1 MKVLKFGGTS
11 IGNEN
16 QIRKVVNYLRKLNDD
31 NIVVFSAFSDITNYL
46 SEFIKQLRK
55 GEYVVAHQMI
65 LLIEERHKRIIA
77 GLLQSQNFKNLALK
91 KLNSSIRF
99 LQNVSWKKNW
109 EKREKE
115 IMAQGELL
123 SCMVIYLY
131 MLDLGIDTG
140 YLDAFIFMKLDKSGE
155 PDYKFI
161 QRRLPGEISRLKG
174 CKIYITSG
182 FICLDHKK
190 KLSNLGRGGSDYS
203 ATIIAQVMHAEKVE
217 IWTDIDGFQN
227 NDPRYVD
234 ETFPIGHLSYD
245 EAAELA
251 YFGAK
256 ILHPASITPA
266 QQGNIPIVIKNSM
279 NFFASGTQIN
289 NFSSSRRLTAV
300 AAKDG
305 ITIIKIKSGRMLQAY
320 GFLRKIFEIFE
331 KYKTPVDM
339 LTTSEISV
347 AMTIDNSTYITEIID
362 HLKKLGE
369 VEVIHNQSIVCI
381 VGDFE
386 SQKNIVLGQIVGGLD
401 TISVQ
406 MMSFGASR
414 INLSLVVDS
423 ENKMETLQVLNNHL
437 FNAKK
442 CLPVN

>member
-161 QRRLPGEISRLKG
+161 QKRLPGEISRLKG

-234 ETFPIGHLSYD
+234 ETFPI
-245 EAAELA
+245 
-251 YFGAK
+251 
-256 ILHPASITPA
+256 
-266 QQGNIPIVIKNSM
+266 
-279 NFFASGTQIN
+279 
-289 NFSSSRRLTAV
+289 
-300 AAKDG
+300 
-305 ITIIKIKSGRMLQAY
+305 
-320 GFLRKIFEIFE
+320 
-331 KYKTPVDM
+331 
-339 LTTSEISV
+339 
-347 AMTIDNSTYITEIID
+347 
-362 HLKKLGE
+362 
-369 VEVIHNQSIVCI
+369 
-381 VGDFE
+381 
-386 SQKNIVLGQIVGGLD
+386 
-401 TISVQ
+401 
-406 MMSFGASR
+406 
-414 INLSLVVDS
+414 
-423 ENKMETLQVLNNHL
+423 
-437 FNAKK
+437 
-442 CLPVN
+442 

>member
-16 QIRKVVNYLRKLNDD
+16 QIRKVVNYLGKLNDD
-31 NIVVFSAFSDITNYL
+31 SIVVFSALSGVTNYL
-46 SEFIKQLRK
+46 SEFVKQSK
-55 GEYVVAHQMI
+55 EKKYVIAQQMI
-65 LLIEERHKRIIA
+65 LLIEERHKRVIL
-77 GLLQSQNFKNLALK
+77 GLFESHNFKSLALK
-91 KLNSSIRF
+91 KLNTSIRF
-99 LQNVSWKKNW
+99 LQNVLRQKNW

-115 IMAQGELL
+115 IMVQGELL

-140 YLDAFIFMKLDKSGE
+140 YLDAFKFMKLDKSGE

-161 QRRLPGEISRLKG
+161 QKRITKEISCRKG
-174 CKIYITSG
+174 CRIYITNG
-182 FICLDHKK
+182 YVCLDNKK
-190 KLSNLGRGGSDYS
+190 KLSNLGRGGSDYT
-203 ATIIAQVMHAEKVE
+203 ATIIAKIIHAEEVE

-227 NDPRYVD
+227 NDPRYV
-234 ETFPIGHLSYD
+234 EKTFPIRYLSYD

-256 ILHPASITPA
+256 ILHPSSIAPA
-266 QQGNIPIVIKNSM
+266 QQVSIPIVIKNSL

-289 NFSSSRRLTAV
+289 NYPSSRLLTSV

-305 ITIIKIKSGRMLQAY
+305 ITIVKIKSGRMLQAY

-347 AMTIDNSTYITEIID
+347 AITIDNCTYLTEIVD

-369 VEVIHNQSIVCI
+369 VEVVHDQSIVCI
-381 VGDFE
+381 VGNFE
-386 SQKNIVLGQIVGGLD
+386 SQKNIVLGQIVEGLD
-401 TISVQ
+401 SIPVQ

-414 INLSLVVDS
+414 ISLSLVVDT
-423 ENKMETLQVLNNHL
+423 ENKMEALQILNNHL
-437 FNAKK
+437 FKTEK
-442 CLPVN
+442 CLPAK

>member
-11 IGNEN
+11 IESEN
-16 QIRKVVNYLRKLNDD
+16 QIRKIVNYLRKLDD
-31 NIVVFSAFSDITNYL
+31 DSIVVFSAFSGVTNYL
-46 SEFIKQLRK
+46 SEFVKQSK
-55 GEYVVAHQMI
+55 EGEYAVAQQMI

-91 KLNSSIRF
+91 KLNNSLRF
-99 LQNVSWKKNW
+99 LQNVLRQKKW
-109 EKREKE
+109 EKKEKE
-115 IMAQGELL
+115 IMIQGELL

-140 YLDAFIFMKLDKSGE
+140 YLDAFRYMKLDKSGE
-155 PDYKFI
+155 PDYKYI
-161 QRRLPGEISRLKG
+161 QRRLAKEMSCRKG
-174 CKIYITSG
+174 CEIFITNGYIC
-182 FICLDHKK
+182 IDNKK
-190 KLSNLGRGGSDYS
+190 KISNLGRGGSDYT
-203 ATIIAQVMHAEKVE
+203 ATIIAKVMDAEKVE

-227 NDPRYVD
+227 NDPRYVE
-234 ETFPIGHLSYD
+234 ETFPIRHLTYD

-256 ILHPASITPA
+256 ILHPSSIEPA
-266 QQGNIPIVIKNSM
+266 RQSNIPIVIKNSM
-279 NFFASGTQIN
+279 NFFALGTQIN
-289 NFSSSRRLTAV
+289 NYPSAKRLTAV

-347 AMTIDNSTYITEIID
+347 AMTIDNCTHITGIVE

-369 VEVIHNQSIVCI
+369 VEVVYEQSIICI

-386 SQKNIVLGQIVGGLD
+386 SQKNIVLGQIIEGLD
-401 TISVQ
+401 SIPVQ

-423 ENKMETLQVLNNHL
+423 ENKMEALQILNNHL
-437 FNAKK
+437 FKTEK

>member
-16 QIRKVVNYLRKLNDD
+16 QIRKIVSYLRELNGD
-31 NIVVFSAFSDITNYL
+31 NIVVFSAFSDVTNYL
-46 SEFIKQLRK
+46 SEFVKQIKAE
-55 GEYVVAHQMI
+55 EYGVAEQMI
-65 LLIEERHKRIIA
+65 LLIEERHKRII
-77 GLLQSQNFKNLALK
+77 LSLFQSQNFKNLALK
-91 KLNSSIRF
+91 KLNASILF
-99 LQNVSWKKNW
+99 LQNVLNKMNCK
-109 EKREKE
+109 KREKE

-123 SCMVIYLY
+123 SCMVIYIY
-131 MLDLGIDTG
+131 MLDLGIDAG
-140 YLDAFIFMKLDKSGE
+140 YLDAFRYMKLDKSGE
-155 PDYKFI
+155 PDYKYI
-161 QRRLPGEISRLKG
+161 QKRLAKEVSCRKG
-174 CKIYITSG
+174 CEIFITNGYICMDS
-182 FICLDHKK
+182 KK
-190 KLSNLGRGGSDYS
+190 KISNLGRSGSDYT
-203 ATIIAQVMHAEKVE
+203 ATIIAKVIHAEEIE

-227 NDPRYVD
+227 NDPRYVED
-234 ETFPIGHLSYD
+234 TFPLRHLSYD

-266 QQGNIPIVIKNSM
+266 QQSNIPIVIKNSL
-279 NFFASGTQIN
+279 NFFASGTLIN
-289 NFSSSRRLTAV
+289 NYPSTRRLTAV

-305 ITIIKIKSGRMLQAY
+305 ITIIKIKSGRMVQAY

-347 AMTIDNSTYITEIID
+347 AMTIDNCTHITGIVD

-369 VEVIHNQSIVCI
+369 VEVIHDQSIVCI

-386 SQKNIVLGQIVGGLD
+386 SQKNIVLGQIVEGLD
-401 TISVQ
+401 SIPVQ

-414 INLSLVVDS
+414 INLSLVVDT
-423 ENKMETLQVLNNHL
+423 ENKMEALQILNNHL
-437 FNAKK
+437 FNTEK
-442 CLPVN
+442 CLVTN

>member
-161 QRRLPGEISRLKG
+161 QKRLPGEISRLKG

>member
-16 QIRKVVNYLRKLNDD
+16 QIRKVVSYLRKLNDD
-31 NIVVFSAFSDITNYL
+31 NIIVFSALSDVTNYL
-46 SEFIKQLRK
+46 SEFIKQSKK
-55 GEYVVAHQMI
+55 GEYVVAEQMI
-65 LLIEERHKRIIA
+65 LLIEERHKRVIA

-91 KLNSSIRF
+91 KLNNSLRF
-99 LQNVSWKKNW
+99 LQNVLRQKNW

-161 QRRLPGEISRLKG
+161 QKRLPGEISRLKG

-203 ATIIAQVMHAEKVE
+203 ATIIAHVMHAEKVE

-234 ETFPIGHLSYD
+234 ETFPIRHLSYD

-369 VEVIHNQSIVCI
+369 VEVIHDQSIVCI

-386 SQKNIVLGQIVGGLD
+386 SQKNIVLGQIVEGLD
-401 TISVQ
+401 TIPVQ

-423 ENKMETLQVLNNHL
+423 ENKMEALQVLNNHL
-437 FNAKK
+437 FNTEK
-442 CLPVN
+442 CLLTN

>member
-16 QIRKVVNYLRKLNDD
+16 QIRKVVSYLRKLNDD
-31 NIVVFSAFSDITNYL
+31 NIIVFSALSDVTNYL
-46 SEFIKQLRK
+46 SEFIKQSKK
-55 GEYVVAHQMI
+55 GEYVVAEQMI
-65 LLIEERHKRIIA
+65 LLIEERHKRVIA

-161 QRRLPGEISRLKG
+161 QKRLPGEISRLKG

-203 ATIIAQVMHAEKVE
+203 ATIIAQVIHAEKVE

-234 ETFPIGHLSYD
+234 ETFPIRHLSYD

-256 ILHPASITPA
+256 ILHPASIAPA
-266 QQGNIPIVIKNSM
+266 QKSSIPIVVKNSM

-289 NFSSSRRLTAV
+289 NFSSYRRLTAV

-369 VEVIHNQSIVCI
+369 VEVIHDQSIVCI

-386 SQKNIVLGQIVGGLD
+386 SQKNIVLGQIVEGLD
-401 TISVQ
+401 TIPVQ

-423 ENKMETLQVLNNHL
+423 ENKMEALQVLNNHL
-437 FNAKK
+437 FNTEK
-442 CLPVN
+442 CLLTN

>member
-11 IGNEN
+11 IGNES
-16 QIRKVVNYLRKLNDD
+16 QIRKVVNYLRKLDDD
-31 NIVVFSAFSDITNYL
+31 NIVVFSAFSDVTNYL
-46 SEFIKQLRK
+46 SEFVKQFK
-55 GEYVVAHQMI
+55 EGEYGVAQQMI
-65 LLIEERHKRIIA
+65 LLIEERHKRIIP
-77 GLLQSQNFKNLALK
+77 GLFQSQNFKNLALK
-91 KLNSSIRF
+91 KLNASIRF
-99 LQNVSWKKNW
+99 LQDVLRKKKW
-109 EKREKE
+109 EKQEKE

-140 YLDAFIFMKLDKSGE
+140 YLDAFRFMKLDKSGE

-161 QRRLPGEISRLKG
+161 QKRLPKEISCRKG

-182 FICLDHKK
+182 FICLDNKK
-190 KLSNLGRGGSDYS
+190 KLSNLGRGGSDYT
-203 ATIIAQVMHAEKVE
+203 ATIIAKVMHAEKVE

-227 NDPRYVD
+227 NDPRYVE
-234 ETFPIGHLSYD
+234 ETFPIRHLSYD

-266 QQGNIPIVIKNSM
+266 QQSNIPIVIKNSM
-279 NFFASGTQIN
+279 DFFASGTQI
-289 NFSSSRRLTAV
+289 SDYPSDRRLTAV

-305 ITIIKIKSGRMLQAY
+305 ITIVKIKSGRMVQAY

-347 AMTIDNSTYITEIID
+347 AMTIDNCTHITGIVD

-369 VEVIHNQSIVCI
+369 VEVVPDQSIVCI

-386 SQKNIVLGQIVGGLD
+386 SQKNIVLGQIVECLD
-401 TISVQ
+401 SIPVQ
-406 MMSFGASR
+406 MLSFGASR
-414 INLSLVVDS
+414 INLSLVV
-423 ENKMETLQVLNNHL
+423 ETVNKMEALQVLNNHL
-437 FNAKK
+437 FNTEK
-442 CLPVN
+442 CLVTN

>member
-140 YLDAFIFMKLDKSGE
+140 YLDAFTFMKLDKSGE

-161 QRRLPGEISRLKG
+161 QKRLPGEISRLKG

-234 ETFPIGHLSYD
+234 ETFPIRHLSYD

-423 ENKMETLQVLNNHL
+423 ENKMEALQILNNHL
-437 FNAKK
+437 FKTEK

>member
-16 QIRKVVNYLRKLNDD
+16 QIRKVVSYLRKLNDD
-31 NIVVFSAFSDITNYL
+31 NIVVFSALSDITNYL
-46 SEFIKQLRK
+46 SEFVKQSK
-55 GEYVVAHQMI
+55 EGDYVVAEQMI

-91 KLNSSIRF
+91 KLNNSLRF
-99 LQNVSWKKNW
+99 LQNVLRQKNW
-109 EKREKE
+109 EKKEKE

-140 YLDAFIFMKLDKSGE
+140 YLDACTFMKLDKSGE

-161 QRRLPGEISRLKG
+161 QKRLAREISRLKG
-174 CKIYITSG
+174 CKIYITNG
-182 FICLDHKK
+182 YICIDNKK
-190 KLSNLGRGGSDYS
+190 KISNLGRGGSDYT
-203 ATIIAQVMHAEKVE
+203 ATIIAKVMDAEKVE

-234 ETFPIGHLSYD
+234 ETFPLCHLSYD

-256 ILHPASITPA
+256 ILHPASIAPA
-266 QQGNIPIVIKNSM
+266 RQSNIPIVIKNSM
-279 NFFASGTQIN
+279 NFFASGTLIN
-289 NFSSSRRLTAV
+289 NYPSSRRLTAV

-347 AMTIDNSTYITEIID
+347 AMTIDNCTHITGIVE

-369 VEVIHNQSIVCI
+369 VEVVYEQSIICI

-386 SQKNIVLGQIVGGLD
+386 SQKNIVLGQIVEGLD
-401 TISVQ
+401 S
-406 MMSFGASR
+406 
-414 INLSLVVDS
+414 
-423 ENKMETLQVLNNHL
+423 
-437 FNAKK
+437 
-442 CLPVN
+442 

>member
-140 YLDAFIFMKLDKSGE
+140 YLDAFTFMKLDKSGE

-161 QRRLPGEISRLKG
+161 QKRLPGEISRLKG

-203 ATIIAQVMHAEKVE
+203 ATIIAQDINAEKVE

-386 SQKNIVLGQIVGGLD
+386 SQKNIVLGQIVEGLD
-401 TISVQ
+401 TIPVQ

-423 ENKMETLQVLNNHL
+423 ENKMEALQVLNNHL
-437 FNAKK
+437 FNTEK
-442 CLPVN
+442 CLLTN

>member
-16 QIRKVVNYLRKLNDD
+16 QIRKVVRYLRESNGD
-31 NIVVFSAFSDITNYL
+31 NIVVFSAFSNVTNYL
-46 SEFIKQLRK
+46 SEFVKQLK
-55 GEYVVAHQMI
+55 AKEYEVAQQMI
-65 LLIEERHKRIIA
+65 LLIEERHKRIIL
-77 GLLQSQNFKNLALK
+77 GLFQSQNFKNLALK
-91 KLNSSIRF
+91 KLNASMLF
-99 LQNVSWKKNW
+99 LQNVLKKMNC

-131 MLDLGIDTG
+131 MLDLGIDAG
-140 YLDAFIFMKLDKSGE
+140 YLDAFKFMKLDKSGE

-161 QRRLPGEISRLKG
+161 QKRLTKEISCRKG

-182 FICLDHKK
+182 FICLDNKK
-190 KLSNLGRGGSDYS
+190 KQSNLGRGGSDYT
-203 ATIIAQVMHAEKVE
+203 ATIIAKVIHAEKVE

>member
-161 QRRLPGEISRLKG
+161 QKRLPGEISRLKG

-386 SQKNIVLGQIVGGLD
+386 SQKNIVLGQIVEGLD
-401 TISVQ
+401 TIPVQ

-423 ENKMETLQVLNNHL
+423 ENKMEALQVLNNHL
-437 FNAKK
+437 FNTEK
-442 CLPVN
+442 CLLTN

>member
-16 QIRKVVNYLRKLNDD
+16 QIRKVVSYLRKLNDD
-31 NIVVFSAFSDITNYL
+31 NIIVFSALSDVTNYL
-46 SEFIKQLRK
+46 SEFIKQSKK
-55 GEYVVAHQMI
+55 GEYVVAEQMI
-65 LLIEERHKRIIA
+65 LLIEERHKRVIA

-91 KLNSSIRF
+91 KLNNSLRF
-99 LQNVSWKKNW
+99 LQNVLRQKNW

-140 YLDAFIFMKLDKSGE
+140 YLDACTFMKLDKSGE

-161 QRRLPGEISRLKG
+161 QKRLPRKISRLKG

-234 ETFPIGHLSYD
+234 ETFPIRHLSYD

>member
-161 QRRLPGEISRLKG
+161 QKRLPGEISRLKG

-234 ETFPIGHLSYD
+234 ETFPIRHLSYD

>member
-140 YLDAFIFMKLDKSGE
+140 YLDAFTFMKLDKSGE

-161 QRRLPGEISRLKG
+161 QKRLPGEISRLKG

-234 ETFPIGHLSYD
+234 ETFPIRHLSYD

-289 NFSSSRRLTAV
+289 NFSSSRRVTAV

>member
-11 IGNEN
+11 IGNES
-16 QIRKVVNYLRKLNDD
+16 QIRKVVNYLRKLDDD
-31 NIVVFSAFSDITNYL
+31 NIVVFSAFSDVTNYL
-46 SEFIKQLRK
+46 SEFVKQFK
-55 GEYVVAHQMI
+55 EGEYGVAQQMI
-65 LLIEERHKRIIA
+65 LLIEERHKRIIP
-77 GLLQSQNFKNLALK
+77 GLFQSQNFKNLALK
-91 KLNSSIRF
+91 KLNASIRF
-99 LQNVSWKKNW
+99 LQDVLRKKKW
-109 EKREKE
+109 EKQEKE

-140 YLDAFIFMKLDKSGE
+140 YLDAFRFMKLDKSGE

-161 QRRLPGEISRLKG
+161 QKRLPKEMSCRKG
-174 CKIYITSG
+174 CKIYITNG
-182 FICLDHKK
+182 FICLDNKK
-190 KLSNLGRGGSDYS
+190 KLSNLGRGGSDYT
-203 ATIIAQVMHAEKVE
+203 ATIIAKVMHAEKVE

-227 NDPRYVD
+227 NDPRYVED
-234 ETFPIGHLSYD
+234 TFPIRHLSYD

-266 QQGNIPIVIKNSM
+266 QQSNIPIVVKNSM
-279 NFFASGTQIN
+279 DFFASGTQI
-289 NFSSSRRLTAV
+289 SDYPSDRRLTAV

-305 ITIIKIKSGRMLQAY
+305 ITIVKIKSGRMVQAY

-347 AMTIDNSTYITEIID
+347 AMTIDNCTHITGIVD

-369 VEVIHNQSIVCI
+369 VEVVPDQSIVCI

-386 SQKNIVLGQIVGGLD
+386 SQKNIVLGQIVECLD
-401 TISVQ
+401 S
-406 MMSFGASR
+406 
-414 INLSLVVDS
+414 
-423 ENKMETLQVLNNHL
+423 
-437 FNAKK
+437 
-442 CLPVN
+442 

>member
-140 YLDAFIFMKLDKSGE
+140 YLDAFTFMKLDKSGE

-161 QRRLPGEISRLKG
+161 QKRLPGEISRLKG

-245 EAAELA
+245 EAVELA

>member
-11 IGNEN
+11 IGNES
-16 QIRKVVNYLRKLNDD
+16 QIRKVVNYLRKLDDD
-31 NIVVFSAFSDITNYL
+31 NIVVFSAFSDVTNYL
-46 SEFIKQLRK
+46 SEFVKQFK
-55 GEYVVAHQMI
+55 EGEYGVAQQMI
-65 LLIEERHKRIIA
+65 LLIEERHKRIIP
-77 GLLQSQNFKNLALK
+77 GLFQSQNFKNLALK
-91 KLNSSIRF
+91 KLNASIRF
-99 LQNVSWKKNW
+99 LQDVLRKKKW
-109 EKREKE
+109 EKQEKE

-140 YLDAFIFMKLDKSGE
+140 YLDAFRFMKLDKSGE

-161 QRRLPGEISRLKG
+161 QQRLPKEISCRKG

-182 FICLDHKK
+182 FICLDNKK
-190 KLSNLGRGGSDYS
+190 KLSNLGRGGSDYT
-203 ATIIAQVMHAEKVE
+203 ATIIAKVMLAEEVE

-227 NDPRYVD
+227 NDPRYVED
-234 ETFPIGHLSYD
+234 TFPIRHLSYD

-266 QQGNIPIVIKNSM
+266 QQSNIPIVIKNSM
-279 NFFASGTQIN
+279 DFFASGTQI
-289 NFSSSRRLTAV
+289 SDYPSDRRLTAV

-305 ITIIKIKSGRMLQAY
+305 ITIVKIKSGRMVQAY

-347 AMTIDNSTYITEIID
+347 AMTIDNCIHITGIVD

-369 VEVIHNQSIVCI
+369 VEVVSDQSIVCI

-386 SQKNIVLGQIVGGLD
+386 SQKNIVLGQIVECLD
-401 TISVQ
+401 SIPVQ
-406 MMSFGASR
+406 MLSFGASR
-414 INLSLVVDS
+414 INLSLVV
-423 ENKMETLQVLNNHL
+423 ETVNKMEALQVLNNHL
-437 FNAKK
+437 FNTEK
-442 CLPVN
+442 CLVTN

>member
-1 MKVLKFGGTS
+1 
-11 IGNEN
+11 
-16 QIRKVVNYLRKLNDD
+16 
-31 NIVVFSAFSDITNYL
+31 
-46 SEFIKQLRK
+46 
-55 GEYVVAHQMI
+55 
-65 LLIEERHKRIIA
+65 
-77 GLLQSQNFKNLALK
+77 
-91 KLNSSIRF
+91 
-99 LQNVSWKKNW
+99 
-109 EKREKE
+109 
-115 IMAQGELL
+115 
-123 SCMVIYLY
+123 
-131 MLDLGIDTG
+131 
-140 YLDAFIFMKLDKSGE
+140 
-155 PDYKFI
+155 
-161 QRRLPGEISRLKG
+161 
-174 CKIYITSG
+174 
-182 FICLDHKK
+182 
-190 KLSNLGRGGSDYS
+190 SNLGRGGSDYS